1 MRLVS
6 YRKSGKVRAGI
17 DRDGRVYDLEAAMK
31 RAKVGQPVSD
41 LRTLLDQ
48 PGWKQKL
55 KKLKFDARSTSTPV
69 SKAKL
74 TAPITEPRKL
84 IISGLNSHSHL
95 KELEDLTGKVE
106 PPRYPMVIGKA
117 TSTVSGPFDDI
128 ILPPETKKLDYE
140 CEMAV
145 VIGRKCRRVSTEKAR
160 SYIAGY
166 MTMND
171 VSARDV
177 QMAEGQALFYRVH
190 FPGKSFDTF
199 CPTGPALVTL
209 DEFPAKRVMKM
220 RTTVNGKVRQDADTA
235 DFIFTVERVI
245 SHVSQI
251 MTLQPGDI
259 VSMGSPAGVIL
270 ADPKPVYLKA
280 GDVVRCEIEGIGCVE
295 NRVKADTVKVPAFK
309 MG

>member
-6 YRKSGKVRAGI
+6 FRKSGKVRAGVEC
-17 DRDGRVYDLEAAMK
+17 DGRVYDLEAAMK
-31 RAKVGQPVSD
+31 RGKVGQPVSD
-41 LRTLLDQ
+41 LRSLLEQ
-48 PGWKQKL
+48 SGWKQKL
-55 KKLKFDARSTSTPV
+55 KKLKFDARSASTPL
-69 SKAKL
+69 SKTEL
-74 TAPITEPRKL
+74 TAPIAEPRKL

-106 PPRYPMVIGKA
+106 PPRYPMVIAKA
-117 TSTVSGPFDDI
+117 TSTVSGPYDDI

-145 VIGRKCRRVSTEKAR
+145 VIGRTCRRVSAEKIRA
-160 SYIAGY
+160 YIAGY

-177 QMAEGQALFYRVH
+177 QMADGQALFYRVH

-199 CPTGPALVTL
+199 CPTGPALVTI

-220 RTTVNGKVRQDADTA
+220 RTTVNGKIRQDADTA
-235 DFIFTVERVI
+235 DFIFSVERVI

-270 ADPKPVYLKA
+270 ADPKPVYLKV
-280 GDVVRCEIEGIGCVE
+280 GDVVRCEIEGIGGVE
-295 NRVKADTVKVPAFK
+295 NRIKADKIKVAAFK
-309 MG
+309 TG